1 MSRIA
6 FLTMESLAG
15 WSADDHLAVD
25 PLRRRGWSVESVP
38 WREDAGWD
46 RFDAVV
52 IRSTWDYFHHLESFL
67 RVLERIDASRA
78 RLLNPLPVVRWN
90 ARKEYLRDLEAR
102 GVSVVPTRW
111 GRGLDAATVAGLFDE
126 LDADEIVVKP
136 AVSANAAGTYR
147 LTRTTPP
154 SALAGVESALRGREF
169 LAQPFVR
176 GVVDEG
182 EFSVI
187 LFGGEHS
194 HTVLKT
200 PRGGDFRVQE
210 EHGGLIRAVTPEPAL
225 LAAARAALA
234 AAGATPLYARADLV
248 RTGSGFALMELELI
262 EPSLYLRTD
271 AAAPERFAAAIDA
284 RLREPDEEDRTTIGT
299 IHDATPALEPR

>member
-25 PLRRRGWSVESVP
+25 PLRRRGWAVESVA
-38 WREDAGWD
+38 WRGDVEWD

-52 IRSTWDYFHHLESFL
+52 IRSTWDYFHHLDSFL
-67 RVLERIDASRA
+67 RVLERIGASRA
-78 RLLNPLPVVRWN
+78 RLLNPLEVVRWN

-102 GVSVVPTRW
+102 GVPVVPTRW
-111 GRGLDAATVAGLFDE
+111 GSSPGEAALAGLFGE
-126 LDADEIVVKP
+126 LRADEIVVKP

-147 LTRTTPP
+147 LRRDTPW
-154 SALAGVESALRGREF
+154 SVFADVASALRGRDY

-182 EFSVI
+182 EFSVV
-187 LFGGEHS
+187 LFCGEPS

-234 AAGATPLYARADLV
+234 AAGPAPLYARADLV
-248 RTGSGFALMELELI
+248 RVDGGFALMELELI

-271 AAAPERFAAAIDA
+271 ADAPERFAAAIDLF
-284 RLREPDEEDRTTIGT
+284 LRAPDQDDRTMIGAM
-299 IHDATPALEPR
+299 HDATPALEPR